1 MRQRIPVTVLVGF
14 LGSGKTTLL
23 NRILSHADRRYA
35 VIVNDFAELG
45 IDSKLVRHRTEELVE
60 LSNGCICCTLRADL
74 LEELRSLSEL
84 PTIDYILVESTG
96 LGEPLP
102 IAQTFYMSDLYER
115 VRLDNIVTVLDAA
128 NFWRHYE
135 SEATDES
142 GEETI
147 ALAPLLID
155 QLEFCNTIVLNK
167 VDLAEPEALES
178 LESLA
183 RQLNPKAPIVRTT
196 YGQVPLCELL
206 DTHRYDYEQGF
217 AHPDWEEEWHK
228 TGSEADEY
236 GFHSFVYRT
245 DALLRWEPFHQLLEQ
260 WHPSIVRCKGLVVF
274 SDHDPVLLSQAGA
287 HVTLEILERVD
298 PLPETVEEEE
308 VLEGEPF
315 EGCFVN
321 PVTRY
326 GDQEELTT
334 ELVFIG
340 QNMPE
345 AAIRRA
351 LEACAN

>member
-23 NRILSHADRRYA
+23 NRILSQADRRYA
-35 VIVNDFAELG
+35 VIVNDFAALG

-74 LEELRSLSEL
+74 LEELHNLSEL
-84 PTIDYILVESTG
+84 PNIDYILVESTG

-128 NFWRHYE
+128 NFWRYYE
-135 SEATDES
+135 SEVPDET
-142 GEETI
+142 GEEPI
-147 ALAPLLID
+147 ALAPLLVD

-167 VDLAEPEALES
+167 VDLAEPEALDA
-178 LESLA
+178 LEALA
-183 RQLNPKAPIVRTT
+183 RQLNPDAPIARTT
-196 YGQVPLCELL
+196 YGQVPLSELV

-245 DALLRWEPFHQLLEQ
+245 EKLLCWEPFHQLLER
-260 WHPSIVRCKGLVVF
+260 WDPSIVRCKGLVVF
-274 SDHDPVLLSQAGA
+274 SDHEPVLLSQAGA

-298 PLPETVEEEE
+298 PLPETYEDEA
-308 VLEGEPF
+308 VLEAEPF
-315 EGCFVN
+315 GGCFVN
-321 PVTRY
+321 PITRY
-326 GDQEELTT
+326 GEQEELTT

-340 QNMPE
+340 QEMPE
-345 AAIRRA
+345 TEIRRA